1 MPPYALPG
9 TEVGPRRARI
19 LGACAVAV
27 TLISGFVWQVCPD
40 SGSPDDIHVALRTDH
55 VGEGITPGT
64 DVRLGGVTVGSV
76 AAITAVGHGREDI
89 ELILRRSQLFGL
101 TDSVSV
107 DFAPGNLFGISALQL
122 ISHAGGTELAD
133 GSSVDLSGDRSDRVR
148 DATLSA
154 LLRST
159 GQLTDKVLTAKLA
172 ELLRTLSGDLR
183 AFTPLMA
190 ALGATLRAYAD
201 TRVLAPSDLADSIGS
216 TLAGMPPM
224 LTGAVDV
231 LNAAYTNEYLRSPDN
246 LRRFAEFWDNM
257 QYELLPAVTR
267 TMTTAR
273 THFGELMPIA
283 TIIFDEIAAAAGPP
297 GRSTD
302 QLGALIERI
311 GATFQQTPTGPVLRV
326 AVELDTVPGL
336 AGPMAALLGMSVPT
350 GER

>member
-27 TLISGFVWQVCPD
+27 TLVGGFVWQACPD

-55 VGEGITPGT
+55 VGEGIGPGT
-64 DVRLGGVTVGSV
+64 DVRLDGVKVGSV
-76 AAITAVGHGREDI
+76 AAITAVGQGREDI
-89 ELILRRSQLFGL
+89 EVVLRRSQLFGL

-122 ISHAGGTELAD
+122 ISHAGGTELDD
-133 GSSVDLSGDRSDRVR
+133 GATVDLSGEESDRVR

-159 GQLTDKVLTAKLA
+159 GQLTDDVLTTKLA
-172 ELLRTLSGDLR
+172 ELLRKVSGDLR
-183 AFTPLMA
+183 AFTPLME

-201 TRVLAPSDLADSIGS
+201 TRVLAPSDLADSLGS

-224 LTGAVDV
+224 LTGAVNV
-231 LNAAYTNEYLRSPDN
+231 LDAAYTNEYLRSPEN

-267 TMTTAR
+267 TMTTSR
-273 THFGELMPIA
+273 THFGAMMPIA
-283 TIIFDEIAAAAGPP
+283 TMILDEIATAAGPP
-297 GRSTD
+297 ERTTD
-302 QLGALIERI
+302 QLGALLERI
-311 GATFQQTPTGPVLRV
+311 DAAFVPTPTGPVLRV
-326 AVELDTVPGL
+326 AVELDTVPAL
-336 AGPMAALLGMSVPT
+336 AGPLAALLGTAAPT
-350 GER
+350 GGR